1 MQNACSNI
9 VPTQDEV
16 ESLDLP
22 DSQEVN
28 RNEVSTPPVGAKKKV
43 HTKDKSGFEDFSTS
57 PPDHLLRRSSR
68 VSDTSSPPP
77 PKRRKNT
84 DTHKTKGSK
93 TFSNQLK
100 PQLYQS
106 FSMPAEEHTPP
117 ANVSSAHVSSQVLKY
132 KFVYPDIEE
141 LKQHM
146 KEYVSNNIYFLILI
160 HKYKTE
166 CIIFFE

>member
-1 MQNACSNI
+1 MQNTCSNI
-9 VPTQDEV
+9 APTQDEV

-28 RNEVSTPPVGAKKKV
+28 RNELSTPPVGAKKV

-57 PPDHLLRRSSR
+57 LPDHLLRRSSR

-84 DTHKTKGSK
+84 DTYKTKGSK
-93 TFSNQLK
+93 TLSKQLK
-100 PQLYQS
+100 PQLNQS

-117 ANVSSAHVSSQVLKY
+117 ANVSSAHVSSQVSKD
-132 KFVYPDIEE
+132 KSVYPDIEE

-146 KEYVSNNIYFLILI
+146 KEYVSNDIYF
-160 HKYKTE
+160 
-166 CIIFFE
+166 FNVNS